1 VKICRL
7 PNGRAPVAAIATAAM
22 LAAFAT
28 LTVAWHASGALAAT
42 RRAVLLGVVV
52 PRHASPGEQIS
63 GRLVSNPDDY
73 KPIPGLIVVP
83 VEMNVPVDG
92 SGKPRLDQ
100 AYVDNGNGRT
110 AASAAFT
117 AIVPTDGSS
126 LGLRCGTGEVS
137 KRIRLPIEGTSRPPV
152 ESGRYMM
159 QPIVPD
165 SGVSVVHGRFDG
177 DSGNTALSV
186 NGVAATI
193 VAESS
198 AEAYYSLPSGT
209 AEGRNRVVLKQ
220 DGKTFKWDVFQ
231 LDVEISADRN
241 TLRERESTNFKVTVD
256 ALEQMPKSDWRRG
269 NPSDLYDTESAAR
282 GAASEGDAA
291 GVIMLMVKNDSQDTV
306 SMSPAD
312 TFSIPLT
319 HDELSRGPKETDG
332 TVTAREA
339 GGFQIEA
346 SLVPLLADVPG
357 TEVPTTGEHP
367 RESGI
372 ARTDHTPTPHGERT
386 PVEHRDHRPPEEP
399 VPGAPVVPLVVAP
412 PKCCVITSITITNN
426 FSEPVFYILNGPY
439 VGGMS
444 PPDDQWV
451 QPGQSR
457 TYKGNFGECVQ
468 IKAIQNEGYDKNG
481 NPRTGDFDHERVCCK
496 DKAKGK
502 LLTFSYTIN
511 SVELRE
517 GKDCPGKVPVAPPPV
532 IPPIERTPT
541 ATPTR
546 TRTPTPTAT
555 PTQTATPTATP
566 TPTVTITPTPTPTP
580 QIGIPPE
587 EEADCPQRGLRCAA
601 LIIDFSENTHF
612 WEASFKRLSAPLK
625 QLKCD
630 VTEVYP
636 DFWVYDRWV
645 VMTIRGHEFAY
656 TTNAEEKQDALINN
670 TREWNKVHVAVLS
683 HRAQIAEGKEIVLEF
698 VKAHGSPGAPGEL
711 LNSSASRPGCGGWY
725 TDFYTGPP
733 QNSSTFY
740 WDHDRADFYTAN
752 YRALSHKTCDWF
764 AYDASCFAGLT
775 PMAIDEIENGQNASC
790 SGRSAIMCSKHGGY
804 EADLAGGVEI
814 PNDEAMN
821 GKIFIRAKQLENL
834 LKGEGFKV
842 WLDDKAGK
850 PISYQPLISALRDW
864 LTGEKFVAGGAAA
877 SFYTD
882 KGYHGDR
889 PPPDEH
895 PHGGY

>member
-1 VKICRL
+1 MKLSAGGCDLRIERRDGVKICRL
-7 PNGRAPVAAIATAAM
+7 PNGRAPVEAIATASM

-52 PRHASPGEQIS
+52 PRHASPGERIS

-73 KPIPGLIVVP
+73 KPIPGLVVVP
-83 VEMNVPVDG
+83 VEMNLPVDD
-92 SGKPRLDQ
+92 SGKPRLDE
-100 AYVDNGNGRT
+100 AYVDDGNGRT
-110 AASAAFT
+110 AASTAFT

-177 DSGNTALSV
+177 DSGNTALTV

-198 AEAYYSLPSGT
+198 DEAYYSLPSGT
-209 AEGRNRVVLKQ
+209 AEGRNRVVLRQ
-220 DGKTFKWDVFQ
+220 DGKTFNWDVFQ
-231 LDVEISADRN
+231 PDVAISADRN

-282 GAASEGDAA
+282 GAASEGDVA

-312 TFSIPLT
+312 SFSIPLT

-399 VPGAPVVPLVVAP
+399 VPVVPVVPLVVAP
-412 PKCCVITSITITNN
+412 RCCVITSITITNN
-426 FSEPVFYILNGPY
+426 FGEPVFYILNGPY

-444 PPDDQWV
+444 PPADQWV

-457 TYKGNFGECVQ
+457 TFKGDFGECVRV
-468 IKAIQNEGYDKNG
+468 KAIQNKGYDEDGEPKTGLFDDETICCSHKN
-481 NPRTGDFDHERVCCK
+481 
-496 DKAKGK
+496 KAVR
-502 LLTFSYTIN
+502 FSYTIN
-511 SVELRE
+511 SVEWRE
-517 GKDCPGKVPVAPPPV
+517 GNDCPQHGGGVVPPPPPV
-532 IPPIERTPT
+532 RTRQTPT

-546 TRTPTPTAT
+546 TRTPTPTETET
-555 PTQTATPTATP
+555 PTGTP
-566 TPTVTITPTPTPTP
+566 TPTWTPEGVETETPVVVA
-580 QIGIPPE
+580 PPLE
-587 EEADCPQRGLRCAA
+587 QVDCPQRRSGCAA
-601 LIIDFSENTHF
+601 LILDFMRHIGGTYRFSDLDEIGNQLREMGCEVDEVAPAFMEVPASKKNDPANDAKIAAADRHNEEEMAKVDSEENTHR
-612 WEASFKRLSAPLK
+612 ARL
-625 QLKCD
+625 
-630 VTEVYP
+630 
-636 DFWVYDRWV
+636 
-645 VMTIRGHEFAY
+645 
-656 TTNAEEKQDALINN
+656 
-670 TREWNKVHVAVLS
+670 
-683 HRAQIAEGKEIVLEF
+683 RAGKEVAIELVGYHGEGSAQNRPCGAWTESWIIGGEF
-698 VKAHGSPGAPGEL
+698 RDYFHLGNYDA
-711 LNSSASRPGCGGWY
+711 
-725 TDFYTGPP
+725 
-733 QNSSTFY
+733 
-740 WDHDRADFYTAN
+740 AN
-752 YRALSHKTCDWF
+752 HHVCDWF
-764 AYDASCFAGLT
+764 VADLSCYSGLT
-775 PMAIDEIENGQNASC
+775 PRAIDELENFGTATCVKAPQINCPLHA
-790 SGRSAIMCSKHGGY
+790 GW
-804 EADLAGGVEI
+804 EADT
-814 PNDEAMN
+814 AM
-821 GKIFIRAKQLENL
+821 GTSIDATRTCYDSDTRKTSRELRRLLELQIGLNSP
-834 LKGEGFKV
+834 
-842 WLDDKAGK
+842 A
-850 PISYQPLISALRDW
+850 
-864 LTGEKFVAGGAAA
+864 
-877 SFYTD
+877 
-882 KGYHGDR
+882 KGYASLAKALKTFGLGANSYYSDQGYAKDR
-889 PPPDEH
+889 PPQHERK
-895 PHGGY
+895 GYQGQNVGK

>member
-1 VKICRL
+1 
-7 PNGRAPVAAIATAAM
+7 
-22 LAAFAT
+22 
-28 LTVAWHASGALAAT
+28 
-42 RRAVLLGVVV
+42 
-52 PRHASPGEQIS
+52 
-63 GRLVSNPDDY
+63 
-73 KPIPGLIVVP
+73 
-83 VEMNVPVDG
+83 
-92 SGKPRLDQ
+92 
-100 AYVDNGNGRT
+100 
-110 AASAAFT
+110 
-117 AIVPTDGSS
+117 
-126 LGLRCGTGEVS
+126 
-137 KRIRLPIEGTSRPPV
+137 
-152 ESGRYMM
+152 M

-186 NGVAATI
+186 NGVVATI

-220 DGKTFKWDVFQ
+220 DGKTFNWDVFQ
-231 LDVEISADRN
+231 PDVEISADRN

-357 TEVPTTGEHP
+357 TEVPTPGEHP

-372 ARTDHTPTPHGERT
+372 ARSDHTPTPHGERT

-399 VPGAPVVPLVVAP
+399 VPVAPVVPLVVAP
-412 PKCCVITSITITNN
+412 PRCCVITSITITNN

-517 GKDCPGKVPVAPPPV
+517 GNDCPGKVPVAPPPV
-532 IPPIERTPT
+532 IPPIERT

-546 TRTPTPTAT
+546 TRTPTPTPTA
-555 PTQTATPTATP
+555 TQTATPTATP

-580 QIGIPPE
+580 QIGVPPE
-587 EEADCPQRGLRCAA
+587 AAECPQRHMGCAA
-601 LIIDFSENTHF
+601 LVIDFSENTHWF
-612 WEASFKRLSAPLK
+612 EASFGDLEDKLEALNCRVDSAAPEFWIYDTYVVQRLGVKLYTYETSEEQKNAAAAHNAQEWRKVWDAIERHERRL
-625 QLKCD
+625 
-630 VTEVYP
+630 
-636 DFWVYDRWV
+636 
-645 VMTIRGHEFAY
+645 GHG
-656 TTNAEEKQDALINN
+656 AEIAIEL
-670 TREWNKVHVAVLS
+670 VH
-683 HRAQIAEGKEIVLEF
+683 
-698 VKAHGSPGAPGEL
+698 AHGSPGVPGISGETKMRPA
-711 LNSSASRPGCGGWY
+711 ASKCGSWG
-725 TDFYTGPP
+725 TDFYTGPVEIYHP
-733 QNSSTFY
+733 FS
-740 WDHDRADFYTAN
+740 RAVFLTNTYQ
-752 YRALSHKTCDWF
+752 KTKDKVCDWF
-764 AYDASCFAGLT
+764 VYDGSCFSGQT
-775 PMAIDEIENGQNASC
+775 PMAID
-790 SGRSAIMCSKHGGY
+790 
-804 EADLAGGVEI
+804 
-814 PNDEAMN
+814 
-821 GKIFIRAKQLENL
+821 QLENM
-834 LKGEGFKV
+834 G
-842 WLDDKAGK
+842 KA
-850 PISYQPLISALRDW
+850 
-864 LTGEKFVAGGAAA
+864 TCAAA
-877 SFYTD
+877 SVVNCPLHAGYSGDAAGSTGVSNEYTWSPTLFVNIVELGQVLDRTETVKFFGHPRLAKMLQQWVLGTGGMGTGSSQAYYTD
-882 KGYHGDR
+882 QGYHGDR
-889 PPPDEH
+889 PPPERH
-895 PHGGY
+895 PHKGYGGD